1 MFSRL
6 MSITNHLYWLI
17 TTYTGP
23 PIKDTSQMIFSDA
36 LKAFVGLGVSII
48 ITFGRPILEKMIS
61 K

>member
-1 MFSRL
+1 MGFIGL
-6 MSITNHLYWLI
+6 WAGTEVAIAQNF
-17 TTYTGP
+17 P
-23 PIKDTSQMIFSDA
+23 NPKIKDASQVIFSDT

>member
-1 MFSRL
+1 